1 MAPPWKHNLNATFL
15 VPLLNQTIIIPHIN
29 NDNSPWLPRAYFQN
43 NGQSEALKEDRSYHS
58 SSQTL
63 QCLLISF
70 HIKARILTM
79 AYKAPPYLFPLRSDL
94 TSCSPLTHL
103 LSDLLHTHRAC
114 SHLKAFPFSL
124 PFAQRYF
131 LQTSTELTPSYPPE
145 FYTNVTFSERPFQ
158 ATFSKLQPS
167 STPTPNI
174 PYYPSCLFISISLIK
189 MPYILLIYSVY
200 HLSLPLE
207 CKFLSPLE
215 DASVF
220 HTEMVGS
227 FSFPLHLHWTISL
240 GP

>member
-1 MAPPWKHNLNATFL
+1 MSLLFSNPTVPSHL
-15 VPLLNQTIIIPHIN
+15 VPHKSQNPHNGLQSSALSVPSALWPHLLL
-29 NDNSPWLPRAYFQN
+29 SP
-43 NGQSEALKEDRSYHS
+43 HS
-58 SSQTL
+58 S
-63 QCLLISF
+63 
-70 HIKARILTM
+70 
-79 AYKAPPYLFPLRSDL
+79 APWPS
-94 TSCSPLTHL
+94 S
-103 LSDLLHTHRAC
+103 HTHRAC

-124 PFAQRYF
+124 PFDQRYF

-227 FSFPLHLHWTISL
+227 FPFPLHLHWTVLL